1 MNILIIFLRFLH
13 IVAGI
18 SWAGGAIHYI
28 LFIGP
33 TAKATA
39 PESQKFMG
47 YLLEQKRWTSFM
59 SAMSLLTILAGGAL
73 YYRLG
78 SVNWDWVATPPGIGF
93 SIGALSGILVFAA
106 GHFMLAPRTNKL
118 GKISQEIQANGG
130 SPSADQVAVLNQTQK
145 ELETIGKVDF
155 VLILVALLTMS
166 TARYWSF

>member
-1 MNILIIFLRFLH
+1 MNILVIILRILH

-18 SWAGGAIHYI
+18 SWAGGAINYF

-47 YLLEQKRWTSFM
+47 YLMEQRQWTKFM
-59 SAMSLLTILAGGAL
+59 STTSLLTILAGGAL

-78 SVNWDWVATPPGIGF
+78 SVNWHWVVTPPGIGF
-93 SIGALSGILVFAA
+93 TIGALTGILLLAV
-106 GHFMLAPRTNKL
+106 GHLLIAPRINTM
-118 GKISQEIQANGG
+118 GKISQEIQANKG
-130 SPSADQVAVLNQTQK
+130 SASLQQAARLNQIQK
-145 ELETIGKVDF
+145 EMEIIGKVDF
-155 VLILVALLTMS
+155 VLIMIAVLTMS

>member
-1 MNILIIFLRFLH
+1 MNIVIIILRILH

-18 SWAGGAIHYI
+18 SWAGGAIHYF

-47 YLLEQKRWTSFM
+47 YLMEQRRWTKFM
-59 SAMSLLTILAGGAL
+59 SAMSLLTVLAGGAL

-78 SVNWDWVATPPGIGF
+78 SVNWDWVTTAPGIGF
-93 SIGALSGILVFAA
+93 TTGALTGILLFGA
-106 GHFMLAPRTNKL
+106 GHLLIAPRIRNMA
-118 GKISQEIQANGG
+118 KISQEIQANG
-130 SPSADQVAVLNQTQK
+130 SLAFEQQVARLHQIQK
-145 ELETIGKVDF
+145 EMEIIGKVDF
-155 VLILVALLTMS
+155 VLIVIAVLTMS